1 MNTVWFVLSL
11 LLVLMVLPGTAY
23 LLLLTL
29 FGSRSVVLPS
39 GSCKQGRLAIVVPA
53 HNESAGIA
61 QTLENLTA
69 LAADDGETVVVVVA
83 DNCTDDTAAIA
94 RRCGARVLERQDLLQ
109 RGKGY
114 ALDYAFRVLMQENFS
129 AFVVVDAD
137 SQASPNFISGLRQ
150 HFFHG
155 AMAVQAR
162 YTVLNATASA
172 RTRMAA
178 LALSA
183 FNVLRPRARHAM
195 GLSAGILGNGFALD
209 RQVLERV
216 PYRAAS
222 VVEDL
227 EYHLQLVKAGIRV
240 HFADDI
246 TIRGEMPTTGRGANT
261 QRARWEGGRLRM
273 LLDHGW
279 LLFAAVLQGQRHL
292 LEPLADL
299 LLPPLAYY
307 VLLLL
312 LLCAMPL
319 VLAQCLGV
327 LGLLVV
333 AVHVLVAARIG
344 GISTRELVSVLLR
357 IPFYLLWKMN
367 RVVSIGLAARRGGDW
382 IRTERAVTIK
392 EGK

>member
-1 MNTVWFVLSL
+1 L
-11 LLVLMVLPGTAY
+11 
-23 LLLLTL
+23 
-29 FGSRSVVLPS
+29 
-39 GSCKQGRLAIVVPA
+39 Q
-53 HNESAGIA
+53 
-61 QTLENLTA
+61 
-69 LAADDGETVVVVVA
+69 
-83 DNCTDDTAAIA
+83 
-94 RRCGARVLERQDLLQ
+94 Q

-114 ALDYAFRVLMQENFS
+114 ALDYAFRVLMQENYS

-150 HFFHG
+150 HFARG

-216 PYRAAS
+216 PYSAAS

-279 LLFAAVLQGQRHL
+279 PLFTGVLQGQRHL

-344 GISTRELVSVLLR
+344 GISTCELATVLLR
-357 IPFYLLWKMN
+357 IPCYLLWKMS
-367 RVVSIGLAARRGGDW
+367 RIVSIGLAARRGGDW